1 MKNHIFLVVFIFSLI
16 ISSLQAFG
24 SSGAPK
30 ISTQEKIELIKDIK
44 NFLLSVEEQN
54 QTIMLSEFK
63 SLNIVFLIEY
73 AYADGGF
80 NCFNAGWPNTLK
92 HSNGRAYC
100 PGPRKSPLYYQGN
113 CEQNQI
119 ACSPILFGGDVCV
132 NYITASDKRS
142 PFANCEKKF
151 KEKPEN
157 ERYNFAKNISG
168 DKDNQL
174 KNYLE
179 AVSQICNKEPRELKV
194 QPQHCKAIND
204 KIDRFYG
211 KNSQA
216 KKSNIDPSQ
225 KAVINK
231 NDCSDCSSKPEL
243 KIESGNLSK
252 LKKEL
257 ENIKDAEDPIRAKYE
272 ALKKDYIESGM
283 CNPINNYVGND
294 KATLLINAVSKKS
307 DQFYPWFDYDYSPEK
322 LENSFQ
328 ELRANLNLSE
338 AQLAEIDSEYAKLKD
353 MNYNLNESNPIT
365 KYRLRE
371 PYFEQGK
378 KLAAKF
384 KQAALTNM
392 EKNPNTGE
400 RLILAQM
407 AEKKIA
413 KLDEDGNLDCQ
424 FINYDA
430 FEKAY
435 TGFNKLKSS
444 LKKPYLTIVDYTQPS
459 NSRRMFTLDM
469 SKNMV
474 LNNTWVAHGNGVNG
488 DQDQGADGWGSNP
501 KVSDQNGSKLS
512 SPGFIKTGENYSG
525 QFGLSIRLDGI
536 DSHNTNLRSA
546 RAIVIHPWAS
556 MPMSNYDSGDT
567 KEKISDLKNIDWNDS
582 KSVERAANSFN
593 RIPSSDFIPPT
604 WGCLGV
610 TSNKVPDRVKGG
622 TVSQIDFLRRE
633 ISGGTLIFNYSGPE
647 QKSKYY

>member
-1 MKNHIFLVVFIFSLI
+1 MKKYVYLSLI
-16 ISSLQAFG
+16 SIIFFAINLQVYA
-24 SSGAPK
+24 SAPQ

-44 NFLLSVEEQN
+44 SVLLSIEENN
-54 QTIMLSEFK
+54 QMSLLSRVNNFDI
-63 SLNIVFLIEY
+63 LTLIEA

-80 NCFNAGWPNTLK
+80 DCFNGGWPNTLK
-92 HSNGRAYC
+92 HVGGKAYC
-100 PGPRKSPLYYQGN
+100 PSPKKSPLYFQGN
-113 CEQNQI
+113 CDQNQI

-132 NYITASDKRS
+132 NYETKSDKHH

-151 KEKPEN
+151 KEKPES
-157 ERYNFAKNISG
+157 ERYNFAKNIAG

-179 AVSQICNKEPRELKV
+179 AVSQICNKDPHELKV
-194 QPQHCKAIND
+194 QANLCKIIND
-204 KIDRFYG
+204 KIQRYYG
-211 KNSQA
+211 NKSVSKKTQNNSPKIEQA
-216 KKSNIDPSQ
+216 KN
-225 KAVINK
+225 
-231 NDCSDCSSKPEL
+231 NDCADCSLKPSPKVET
-243 KIESGNLSK
+243 GNLAK
-252 LKKEL
+252 LTKEL
-257 ENIKDAEDPIRAKYE
+257 ENIKDAEDPIKAKYE

-283 CNPINNYVGND
+283 CNPINNYVGD
-294 KATLLINAVSKKS
+294 EKATLLINAVSKKS
-307 DQFYPWFDYDYSPEK
+307 DQFYPWFDYDYSPDK
-322 LENSFQ
+322 LQNSFE

-338 AQLAEIDSEYAKLKD
+338 EQKADIDGEYAKLKD
-353 MNYNLNESNPIT
+353 MNYHLNESDMIS

-384 KQAALTNM
+384 KQAALSNM
-392 EKNPNTGE
+392 QKYPNTGE
-400 RLILAQM
+400 KLILSQM

-413 KLDEDGNLDCQ
+413 KLDENGNLDCQ

-435 TGFNKLKSS
+435 KGYSKLKSS

-459 NSRRMFTLDM
+459 NSRRMYTLDM
-469 SKNMV
+469 NKNMV
-474 LNNTWVAHGNGVNG
+474 LNNTWVAHGSGVNA
-488 DQDQGADGWGSNP
+488 DQDQGSDGFGSSP
-501 KVSDQNGSKLS
+501 EVSNTPNSKLS

-536 DSHNTNLRSA
+536 DSNNGNLRSG
-546 RAIVIHPWAS
+546 RAIVIHPWGS
-556 MPMSNYDSGDT
+556 MPMSNYDKEDT
-567 KEKISDLKNIDWNDS
+567 VEKISSIKNIDWNDK
-582 KSVERAANSFN
+582 KSIERAANSFN
-593 RIPSSDFIPPT
+593 RIPSSDFIPST

-610 TSNKVPDRVKGG
+610 TANKVPDRLKGG